1 MSGELSTPDSKP
13 KSKHR
18 KSTCAGCRRRKSKC
32 DSKLPSCSTC
42 IAYKDDCVY
51 DKSPS
56 LAYVRSL
63 EEEISEVK
71 QQLRQLKT
79 QTWLTRTSSNDDRKP
94 SSNASPAS
102 QGSKDS
108 YHDSTSLPLRT
119 PRQTKWETDIS
130 IDDEGSVTFHN
141 STSAVHQPPS
151 KVHGIPSPFANP
163 NVLPNG
169 PDDAVARA
177 ALVSNATTQK
187 QWEDFAI
194 ANAAHKVNV
203 SPEVSNELLKFHWCW
218 VHPLFLFVYRPA
230 FVRGMALVNSGNTP
244 TSIDP
249 PYFSDTLLKVVHAH
263 AARFLNHTVHRQSYQ
278 TLLNQE
284 LSPAEFMDK
293 LTEEAQVSLGLETLQ
308 KGSIPTIQGLLQ
320 QSARENNF
328 GRSSQSWL
336 YSGMAFRMAFDI
348 GIHLPSDKL
357 QVFVKSLSPEDI
369 EIRKRLFWSCYTWD
383 KIISLYLGRM
393 PAFTPATDD
402 VPLTF
407 MDDYSDTDLW
417 TPYYGETPANAIAA
431 DYVPR
436 PGYVVSC
443 FRQLCKLCVIL
454 NDLMQGIYSSSAQP
468 TRSHEDPEAGTSESS
483 FIKISR
489 DLRDFWVSMPDHLR
503 IDPNRMPSVA
513 PPPHIVS
520 LNLLYYTTLIL
531 LHRPLIQ
538 SRVGD
543 LGQPAAQKS
552 YSTCVSATAA
562 IHDLLV
568 LQGNTFGLNHV
579 SYLNAYCAY
588 IAATIAVL
596 RFEREYR
603 PGEDYQ
609 TSTQALG
616 LNFLLEVLQRTA
628 NAMSSLERSVAI
640 IRKRLKA
647 VLDRQ
652 ATNQLNSLFPN
663 STSMQSSMI
672 TSPQHTHPTQTPSYP
687 AMSMSPMSAPIYAGI
702 DQQQGFNQPPSM
714 PLHGQSFIED
724 YLPAFPGHQFPIGS
738 EHHFGSNDEAR
749 SSLMRFNLDPYPR
762 FNSDEID
769 RHFVDAFMSEPQA
782 MS

>member
-1 MSGELSTPDSKP
+1 MSQ
-13 KSKHR
+13 
-18 KSTCAGCRRRKSKC
+18 SKC

-63 EEEISEVK
+63 EEEIAELK
-71 QQLRQLKT
+71 QQLRQQKT
-79 QTWLTRTSSNDDRKP
+79 QTWLSKVGAYFQRLQAMLIQKTTSNEDRKL
-94 SSNASPAS
+94 SSATSPAS
-102 QGSKDS
+102 QGSRES
-108 YHDSTSLPLRT
+108 YTDGTPLPLRA
-119 PRQTKWETDIS
+119 PRQVKWETDIS

-151 KVHGIPSPFANP
+151 KVHGVQMPLAQARA
-163 NVLPNG
+163 LPNG
-169 PDDAVARA
+169 PDAELARRT
-177 ALVSNATTQK
+177 LVSNATTQR
-187 QWEDFAI
+187 QWEDYAI
-194 ANAAHKVNV
+194 ANASVKVNV
-203 SPEVSNELLKFHWCW
+203 ATEVSHELLKYHWCW

-230 FVRGMALVNSGNTP
+230 FVHGMSLVNSATTP
-244 TSIDP
+244 TGLDP
-249 PYFSDTLLKVVHAH
+249 PYFSDTLLKVIHAH

-284 LSPAEFMDK
+284 LSAAEFMDK
-293 LTEEAQVSLGLETLQ
+293 LTEEAQISLGLETL
-308 KGSIPTIQGLLQ
+308 KRGSIPTIQALLQ

-402 VPLTF
+402 VPLDF

-417 TPYYGETPANAIAA
+417 APYYGETPANGTASN
-431 DYVPR
+431 YVPR

-443 FRQLCKLCVIL
+443 FRQLCKLCIIL

-468 TRSHEDPEAGTSESS
+468 TRTHEDTEAGTSESS

-489 DLRDFWVSMPDHLR
+489 DLREFWLSLPEHLR
-503 IDPNRMPSVA
+503 VDPNHVPGVA
-513 PPPHIVS
+513 PPPHIMS

-531 LHRPLIQ
+531 LHRPLIMI
-538 SRVGD
+538 SAGD

-552 YSTCVSATAA
+552 YATCVSATAA

-640 IRKRLKA
+640 IRKRMKA
-647 VLDRQ
+647 VLERQ
-652 ATNQLNSLFPN
+652 ATNQLNSLFPV
-663 STSMQSSMI
+663 STPVHFEMSTAQHHTQPALFQTMSHPAIPDMYSGPEQQPSIPMQSLSESRA
-672 TSPQHTHPTQTPSYP
+672 TLYAEQSY
-687 AMSMSPMSAPIYAGI
+687 SEV
-702 DQQQGFNQPPSM
+702 DF
-714 PLHGQSFIED
+714 
-724 YLPAFPGHQFPIGS
+724 LPAFPGHQFPIGS
-738 EHHFGSNDEAR
+738 DHSFGPNEEAK
-749 SSLMRFNLDPYPR
+749 SGLMRFNLDPYPR
-762 FNSDEID
+762 FTSDEID
-769 RHFVDAFMSEPQA
+769 RNFVDAFMNEPQA
-782 MS
+782 MSTT

>member
-1 MSGELSTPDSKP
+1 M
-13 KSKHR
+13 
-18 KSTCAGCRRRKSKC
+18 
-32 DSKLPSCSTC
+32 
-42 IAYKDDCVY
+42 Y

-63 EEEISEVK
+63 EEEIQEVK

-79 QTWLTRTSSNDDRKP
+79 QTWLTRTTSNDDRKP
-94 SSNASPAS
+94 SSTASPVS

-108 YHDSTSLPLRT
+108 YHEGTPLPLRQ
-119 PRQTKWETDIS
+119 PRHVKWETDIS

-151 KVHGIPSPFANP
+151 KVHGAESSFAHP
-163 NVLPNG
+163 NVLLDG
-169 PDDAVARA
+169 RDDAHARA
-177 ALVSNATTQK
+177 TLVSNATTQK

-203 SPEVSNELLKFHWCW
+203 SPEVSNELLKYHWCW

-284 LSPAEFMDK
+284 LTPTEFMDK
-293 LTEEAQVSLGLETLQ
+293 LTEEAQVSLGLETLRP
-308 KGSIPTIQGLLQ
+308 GSIPTIQALLQ

-336 YSGMAFRMAFDI
+336 YSGMAFRIAFDM

-407 MDDYSDTDLW
+407 MDDYSDKDLW
-417 TPYYGETPANAIAA
+417 VPYYGETPVNAVAA

-443 FRQLCKLCVIL
+443 FTQLCKLCIIL
-454 NDLMQGIYSSSAQP
+454 NDLMLGIYSSNAQP
-468 TRSHEDPEAGTSESS
+468 TRTHEDSEAGTSESS

-489 DLRDFWVSMPDHLR
+489 DLRDFRVSMPDHLR
-503 IDPNRMPSVA
+503 IDPNRMPHVA
-513 PPPHIVS
+513 SPPHIMS

-552 YSTCVSATAA
+552 YDTCISATAA
-562 IHDLLV
+562 IHDLLA
-568 LQGNTFGLNHV
+568 LQGKTFGLNHV

-652 ATNQLNSLFPN
+652 ATNQLNSLFP
-663 STSMQSSMI
+663 TSAPMQSNVGKGQTYME
-672 TSPQHTHPTQTPSYP
+672 HTQS
-687 AMSMSPMSAPIYAGI
+687 AQFSPMSLAAISTPMYTRVE
-702 DQQQGFNQPPSM
+702 QQQGFNQPPHLPIHS
-714 PLHGQSFIED
+714 QSFMED
-724 YLPAFPGHQFPIGS
+724 YLPAFPGHQYPIGS
-738 EHHFGSNDEAR
+738 EHSFGSNDDAR
-749 SSLMRFNLDPYPR
+749 ASLMHFNLDPYPR
-762 FNSDEID
+762 FNVEEID
-769 RHFVDAFMSEPQA
+769 RNFVDTFMSEPQA
-782 MS
+782 MG

>member
-1 MSGELSTPDSKP
+1 MP
-13 KSKHR
+13 
-18 KSTCAGCRRRKSKC
+18 
-32 DSKLPSCSTC
+32 
-42 IAYKDDCVY
+42 
-51 DKSPS
+51 
-56 LAYVRSL
+56 
-63 EEEISEVK
+63 
-71 QQLRQLKT
+71 
-79 QTWLTRTSSNDDRKP
+79 
-94 SSNASPAS
+94 
-102 QGSKDS
+102 
-108 YHDSTSLPLRT
+108 LPLRA
-119 PRQTKWETDIS
+119 PRQVKWEADIS

-151 KVHGIPSPFANP
+151 TAHGGQLPLAQVRALVDEP
-163 NVLPNG
+163 NEEL
-169 PDDAVARA
+169 ARQS
-177 ALVSNATTQK
+177 LVSNATTQK
-187 QWEDFAI
+187 QWEEFAV
-194 ANAAHKVNV
+194 ANASVKVNV
-203 SPEVSNELLKFHWCW
+203 ATEVSHELLKYHWCW

-230 FVRGMALVNSGNTP
+230 FVSGMSLVNSASSP
-244 TSIDP
+244 TSLDP
-249 PYFSDTLLKVVHAH
+249 PYFSDTLLKVIHAH

-284 LSPAEFMDK
+284 LTATEFMDK
-293 LTEEAQVSLGLETLQ
+293 LTEEAQVALGLETL
-308 KGSIPTIQGLLQ
+308 KRGSIPTIQALLQ

-357 QVFVKSLSPEDI
+357 QIFVKSITAEDI

-407 MDDYSDTDLW
+407 MDDYSDTEPW
-417 TPYYGETPANAIAA
+417 APYYGETPVNTVASN
-431 DYVPR
+431 YVPR

-468 TRSHEDPEAGTSESS
+468 TRSHEDTEAGTSESS

-489 DLRDFWVSMPDHLR
+489 DLREFWVSLPEHLR
-503 IDPNRMPSVA
+503 VDPNNVPGVA
-513 PPPHIVS
+513 PPPHIMS
-520 LNLLYYTTLIL
+520 LNLLYYTTMIL
-531 LHRPLIQ
+531 LHRPLIMI
-538 SRVGD
+538 SAGD

-552 YSTCVSATAA
+552 YATCVSATAA

-603 PGEDYQ
+603 PGEDYHR
-609 TSTQALG
+609 STQALG

-640 IRKRLKA
+640 IRKRMKA

-652 ATNQLNSLFPN
+652 ATNQLNSLFPVQPPIQFDMA
-663 STSMQSSMI
+663 TSQQQLDH
-672 TSPQHTHPTQTPSYP
+672 PQPTPFQTVPNQ
-687 AMSMSPMSAPIYAGI
+687 SMSAAMYPGS
-702 DQQQGFNQPPSM
+702 DQAFGQLPTM
-714 PLHGQSFIED
+714 PTLYSEQSFNED
-724 YLPAFPGHQFPIGS
+724 FLPAFPGHQFPMGS
-738 EHHFGSNDEAR
+738 EHSFGTNEEAR
-749 SSLMRFNLDPYPR
+749 SALMRFNLDPYPR
-762 FNSDEID
+762 FNSAEID
-769 RHFVDAFMSEPQA
+769 RNFVDAFMSEPQA
-782 MS
+782 MSIT